1 MTAPQPGLL
10 RLIGNTPVVQ
20 VATGNSWYTA
30 KLESAS
36 IAGMK
41 ARAAVSMMRAA
52 AARGDLAPG
61 ATIIESTSGT
71 LGLGLALAGKALG
84 HPIVLVVDD
93 ELEPDLRAL
102 FSAFGITLEVVTTP
116 HPTGG
121 WQQARLDR
129 LAELL
134 AATPGAYWPDQYD
147 NPDNAGGYQAMGAEI
162 LAQVDDVDVLV
173 ASIGSGGHCAGLTR
187 VLRTRWP
194 RLRVVGVDAVGSR
207 IFGQPDRRRLM
218 RGLGSSILPRNVAYA
233 DFDEVHWVGAAEAV
247 ASCRA
252 LAAHTGIAGG
262 WSTGAAALVAG
273 WIADREPAS
282 RVLTVFPDGPH
293 RYLRTIYND
302 TWCRANGLFA
312 PPATEPT
319 TIPTPDSAEVS
330 GWGRC
335 TVVRDPA
342 APSGGPATEMCD
354 PSGRAQDSVDQGRGT
369 AEPVRKSTTAVHDDA
384 AEVLG

>member
-1 MTAPQPGLL
+1 MTTPQPALL
-10 RLIGNTPVVQ
+10 QLIGGTPAVPVP
-20 VATGNSWYTA
+20 TENSWYTA
-30 KLESAS
+30 KLEAAS
-36 IAGMK
+36 VAGMK
-41 ARAAVSMMRAA
+41 ARAAVSMLRGA
-52 AARGDLAPG
+52 AARGELAPG

-84 HPIVLVVDD
+84 HPVLLVVDD
-93 ELEPDLRAL
+93 ELEPELRSL
-102 FSAFGITLEVVTTP
+102 FSAYRIGLDVVRTP

-121 WQQARLDR
+121 WQRARLDR

-147 NPDNAGGYQAMGAEI
+147 NPDNADGYQAMGAEI
-162 LAQVDDVDVLV
+162 LDQVDAVDVLV

-194 RLRVVGVDAVGSR
+194 HLRVIGVDAVGSR

-233 DFDEVHWVGAAEAV
+233 DFDEVHWVGAREAV
-247 ASCRA
+247 ASCRG
-252 LAAHTGIAGG
+252 LAASTGIAGG

-273 WIADREPAS
+273 WAAERAPAA

-293 RYLRTIYND
+293 RYLRTIYD
-302 TWCRANGLFA
+302 DDWCRANDLLGESAHA
-312 PPATEPT
+312 PAELASPT
-319 TIPTPDSAEVS
+319 GSEVT

-335 TVVRDPA
+335 AVVRDPA
-342 APSGGPATEMCD
+342 AEVMRVA
-354 PSGRAQDSVDQGRGT
+354 DSAPGT
-369 AEPVRKSTTAVHDDA
+369 TDVGAGA
-384 AEVLG
+384 AG

>member
-1 MTAPQPGLL
+1 MTADLGQPALL
-10 RLIGNTPVVQ
+10 ELIGRTPVARVQ
-20 VATGNSWYTA
+20 AGNSWYTA
-30 KLESAS
+30 KLESVGVG
-36 IAGMK
+36 GMK
-41 ARAAVSMMRAA
+41 ARAAVSMLAAA

-84 HPIVLVVDD
+84 HPVRLVVDD
-93 ELEPDLRAL
+93 ELESDLRGL
-102 FSAFGITLEVVTTP
+102 FSAYGVELEVVTEP

-147 NPDNAGGYQAMGAEI
+147 NPDNASGYRAMGAEI
-162 LAQVDDVDVLV
+162 LDQVDTVDVLV

-187 VLRTRWP
+187 VLRERWP
-194 RLRVVGVDAVGSR
+194 HLRVIGVDAVGSR

-218 RGLGSSILPRNVAYA
+218 RGLGSSILPRNVAYP
-233 DFDEVHWVGAAEAV
+233 DFDEVHWVDAAEAV
-247 ASCRA
+247 ASCRR
-252 LAAHTGIAGG
+252 LAATTGLAGG

-273 WIADREPAS
+273 WAAEREPGS

-302 TWCRANGLFA
+302 DWCHRHGLFA
-312 PPATEPT
+312 TPA
-319 TIPTPDSAEVS
+319 PTPTLLPSQNGEIAG
-330 GWGRC
+330 GWARC
-335 TVVRDPA
+335 TVIRDPA
-342 APSGGPATEMCD
+342 ADRAPAPAIPGVAEALR
-354 PSGRAQDSVDQGRGT
+354 GLHGNGT
-369 AEPVRKSTTAVHDDA
+369 ARRETADGVTT
-384 AEVLG
+384 